1 MWIVQWLMMSYP
13 DTIVPALLTPAMTSG
28 SQDWFIVTQSTILHA
43 GYEWWKAFD
52 QIIGTAADCWHSNNS
67 AGNWL
72 QVQLPEA
79 KIITNITLRT
89 RDDIPMY
96 IRWWSSYVL
105 AGSND
110 WTNWTTIDTFY
121 DSTAGQSNTEFSHD
135 VSSDTAYL
143 YYRMTFTQN
152 GSYCAVSEC
161 TLLWY

>member
-1 MWIVQWLMMSYP
+1 
-13 DTIVPALLTPAMTSG
+13 MTSA
-28 SQDWFIVTQSTILHA
+28 SQDWFIITQSTILWA
-43 GYEWWKAFD
+43 GTEWWYAFN
-52 QIIGTAADCWHSNNS
+52 QIIGTDCFHSNQS

-79 KIITNITLRT
+79 KRLTSIALRT
-89 RDDIPMY
+89 RYNYSDINL
-96 IRWWSSYVL
+96 RWWSSYVL

-121 DSTAGQSNTEFSHD
+121 DSTAGKMNTEFQHD
-135 VSSDTAYL
+135 VDSLVPYL

-152 GSYCAVSEC
+152 SSYLVVSEC